1 MILSGVG
8 GSIVVM
14 NRENKFLFILYE
26 WMLTFSCKYIKYFNV
41 LINLNQRLYEDFALM
56 RRKRGKSINW
66 LNEDY

>member
-1 MILSGVG
+1 VVLGGVG

-14 NRENKFLFILYE
+14 NPEKKFLFTLYE

-41 LINLNQRLYEDFALM
+41 LINLNQRLYEDFPLM